1 MRKRR
6 IMAMTL
12 AAVMAAS
19 LTACGGPDKGN
30 TAGASGQNQE
40 SAAKD
45 SGAGSTE
52 GVPSDGTGTGGGQV
66 TLTYWSWL
74 PTVEQ
79 SEIMIADFEKA
90 NPDIKID
97 YIRTEQDDYFEK
109 LQVAMA
115 SGTGPDLFGLT
126 TGPMARQYA
135 PFTEDMKGLADQYLP
150 GWDKIIS
157 GTAVNQCVT
166 EDGHMVG
173 MPLLV
178 AGMTDLLYN
187 KTLMDE
193 CGIDKVPTTYAE
205 LKDAAEKAKAKGYVC
220 VAAGAADD
228 WINSDWFVQISNEFE
243 EGAVYE
249 AEQGKRPWTDP
260 CFVDT
265 MKAWQ
270 NLFNDGIFEDG
281 ALGVATYPDA
291 RDQYF
296 FARKSVFFLTGSWH
310 LGPVSPSAPEIQG
323 TEISNRKDI
332 IGMSVF
338 PSMTE
343 DGTICGTSGVD
354 IVLAVNKDC
363 KEKEAAMRFVD
374 YMSNGEG
381 QQYWVNR
388 LQGAPVSSEIQYTGT
403 VDGELQQQ
411 SIDEVNYY
419 VSNAVGNRKLV
430 NSEIETAI
438 QVAMQNVAAGADP
451 AQELKGVQNVADSQ

>member
-30 TAGASGQNQE
+30 TAGAPGQNQE

-45 SGAGSTE
+45 SGADSTE
-52 GVPSDGTGTGGGQV
+52 GVPSDSTGTGGGQV

-79 SEIMIADFEKA
+79 SETMIADFEKA

-178 AGMTDLLYN
+178 AGMTELL
-187 KTLMDE
+187 
-193 CGIDKVPTTYAE
+193 
-205 LKDAAEKAKAKGYVC
+205 
-220 VAAGAADD
+220 
-228 WINSDWFVQISNEFE
+228 
-243 EGAVYE
+243 
-249 AEQGKRPWTDP
+249 
-260 CFVDT
+260 
-265 MKAWQ
+265 
-270 NLFNDGIFEDG
+270 
-281 ALGVATYPDA
+281 
-291 RDQYF
+291 
-296 FARKSVFFLTGSWH
+296 
-310 LGPVSPSAPEIQG
+310 
-323 TEISNRKDI
+323 
-332 IGMSVF
+332 
-338 PSMTE
+338 
-343 DGTICGTSGVD
+343 
-354 IVLAVNKDC
+354 
-363 KEKEAAMRFVD
+363 
-374 YMSNGEG
+374 
-381 QQYWVNR
+381 
-388 LQGAPVSSEIQYTGT
+388 
-403 VDGELQQQ
+403 
-411 SIDEVNYY
+411 
-419 VSNAVGNRKLV
+419 
-430 NSEIETAI
+430 
-438 QVAMQNVAAGADP
+438 
-451 AQELKGVQNVADSQ
+451 

>member
-1 MRKRR
+1 
-6 IMAMTL
+6 
-12 AAVMAAS
+12 
-19 LTACGGPDKGN
+19 
-30 TAGASGQNQE
+30 
-40 SAAKD
+40 
-45 SGAGSTE
+45 
-52 GVPSDGTGTGGGQV
+52 
-66 TLTYWSWL
+66 
-74 PTVEQ
+74 
-79 SEIMIADFEKA
+79 
-90 NPDIKID
+90 
-97 YIRTEQDDYFEK
+97 
-109 LQVAMA
+109 MA

-193 CGIDKVPTTYAE
+193 CGIEKVPATYAE

-249 AEQGKRPWTDP
+249 AEQGKRPWTDQ

-296 FARKSVFFLTGSWH
+296 FAGKAVFFLTGSWH

-451 AQELKGVQNVADSQ
+451 AQELKGVQNVADAQ